1 MLSRLS
7 ISLAQLKARNNSDKL
22 NLKDPN
28 KTMALIQLLIT
39 HGKIFSLH
47 ITTINLKSWL

>member
-28 KTMALIQLLIT
+28 KTMALI
-39 HGKIFSLH
+39 
-47 ITTINLKSWL
+47 